1 MRIVQIVPFI
11 GSGSGVAGVA
21 WNLDREFR
29 KLGVDVE
36 NFTFASA
43 SRGLREVR
51 VRGWRTARIA
61 QAQRRIWFSTVGTRR
76 AKAFLAARP
85 DAVSIC
91 HNNVMAGDVYVNHG
105 VLLAA
110 MRARGNSALRLLR
123 DPTHLFTHLRDL
135 IRYRS
140 DVHRRIVVLSEPEIG
155 VLTATYGRV
164 HSPVSVIPNGVDLDR
179 FRPPEAEDRREA
191 RGAFHL
197 DDEHRVAVFVGHEF
211 DRKGLPIVIEA
222 MASAP
227 TVLLLVVGG
236 DPRLL
241 QQARAAAARHGVTER
256 VLFVGRRG
264 DVATI
269 LRAADFFVLPS
280 YYESSGL
287 VYLEALASGLPV
299 IATPVG
305 VAAEVVRDGENGFL
319 VGHDPHEIAERLE
332 QLAAED
338 LEPWRRR
345 ARASVEGYT
354 WAEVARRYLE
364 LAERIAEERGSITRP
379 AGSGPRR

>member
-29 KLGVDVE
+29 KLGVEVE
-36 NFTFASA
+36 NFTFSSA
-43 SRGLREVR
+43 SRGLREVK

-91 HNNVMAGDVYVNHG
+91 HNNAMAGDVYVNHG

-140 DVHRRIVVLSEPEIG
+140 DVHREVVVLSDPEIG
-155 VLTATYGRV
+155 VLTSTYGRV
-164 HSPVSVIPNGVDLDR
+164 HPPVSVIPNGVDLDR
-179 FRPPEAEDRREA
+179 FHPPSAEERRDA
-191 RGAFHL
+191 RAAFHL

-211 DRKGLPIVIEA
+211 DRKGLPVVIEA

-236 DPRLL
+236 DARLL
-241 QQARAAAARHGVTER
+241 QRAREAAARHGVTDR

-264 DVATI
+264 DVASI

-299 IATPVG
+299 IATRVG

-319 VGHDPHEIAERLE
+319 VGHDAREIAERLE

-338 LEPWRRR
+338 LAPWRER
-345 ARASVEGYT
+345 ARASVAGYS
-354 WAEVARRYLE
+354 WAEAAHRYLA
-364 LAERIAEERGSITRP
+364 LAERIAEERGSVIRP
-379 AGSGPRR
+379 TGSGPRR

>member
-1 MRIVQIVPFI
+1 MHIVQIVPFI
-11 GSGSGVAGVA
+11 GAGSGVAGVA
-21 WNLDREFR
+21 RNLDREFR
-29 KLGVDVE
+29 KLGHDVD
-36 NFTFASA
+36 NFTFTSA

-51 VRGWRTARIA
+51 VSGWRTARIA
-61 QAQRRIWFSTVGTRR
+61 QAQRMIWFSTVGTRR

-85 DAVSIC
+85 EAVSIC

-110 MRARGNSALRLLR
+110 MRARGNSALRFLR
-123 DPTHLFTHLRDL
+123 DPTHIFTHLRDL

-140 DVHRRIVVLSEPEIG
+140 DIHREVVVLSDPEVE
-155 VLTATYGRV
+155 VLTSTYGRV
-164 HSPVSVIPNGVDLDR
+164 RPHVTVISNGVDLDR
-179 FRPPEAEDRREA
+179 FRPPTAAERRDA
-191 RGAFHL
+191 RAALHL

-211 DRKGLPIVIEA
+211 DRKGLPLVIEA
-222 MASAP
+222 LASAP

-236 DPRLL
+236 DARLL
-241 QQARAAAARHGVTER
+241 QGARELAGRHGVADR

-264 DVATI
+264 DVASM
-269 LRAADFFVLPS
+269 LRVADFFVLPS

-299 IATPVG
+299 VATRVG

-319 VGHDPHEIAERLE
+319 VSHEAREIAERLE

-338 LEPWRRR
+338 LAPWRER
-345 ARASVEGYT
+345 ARASVAGYS
-354 WAEVARRYLE
+354 WAEVARRYVA
-364 LAERIAEERGSITRP
+364 LAQRIAESRP
-379 AGSGPRR
+379 ASLLDRHID